1 MAKNAL
7 TGSPETTN
15 GAKLRRLL
23 VDGGTPAL
31 RKNFDRCHPPKN
43 LRKSL
48 KKYRDKIEVDF
59 TQKYLTRKQKEWLF
73 PSDGSDP
80 DSKNFDISLLFYLL
94 STICDLEAPGGNW
107 NFKPHKNNRTL
118 PAQLVRIKLHRNE
131 LCHEPKTAIDEVTFA
146 KLWKDISGIL
156 LSLGLEKA
164 AINRLEDEPCGED
177 YIRILQEWADREGGV
192 LERQKKTHETLEKV
206 RKMQQETR
214 KDVGTL
220 CQTQQTQLKTLQDT
234 NAIVTTVSRT
244 LKEEQEASGH
254 RHEEIM
260 LSISSRKEGQ
270 KRGRSN
276 DALQKL
282 VKCDFIGEIKVLLAR
297 YQEGTREW
305 VFREVEHWLND
316 KKSKNR
322 AMVITG
328 NAGMGK
334 SVISAAIC
342 NRMQA
347 ARALAGYHFCQHN
360 NPRYR
365 CPKLMLQSLA
375 FQLCHV
381 LPMFKEALVEK
392 LTGNIGKDIDA
403 MDVEEL
409 FALLL
414 KEPLNTLAEPEG
426 NLLMVIDGL
435 DESEYQHRNELCD
448 VIATHFFKLPRW
460 IRFLVTSRPEETIKK
475 ALEPLRPFHLDSNS
489 EQNNNDIKLFFVK
502 RLESIPKAENTEDI
516 VEKLVAKSEGLMLY
530 AHFLLETI
538 EEDPSVLTQGDVNEI
553 LPSGISSAY
562 HRYFERLEKELKT
575 EFDITGDSFLNFLSA
590 LAASREPLLIDFV
603 PQVLLLSTQSS
614 AASKKVL
621 KVIKS
626 VSSLLPIRENRI
638 HIFHKSVKDWL
649 TDISFYGRHDFSVD
663 EEKGHRKLAD
673 LCSTEFDSLLQRRVL
688 EYDFTQMN
696 DTTTYALQHGVQH
709 MLKVDEEAKRVDF
722 EDFVKKYVLSP
733 ELVYAKLCVNDIV
746 LTEDVA
752 NVQMHE
758 NFNSLSRETKA
769 SLKSL
774 LSILRKNSWSV
785 MELPHVI
792 LQTMVNASRSVLS
805 SEAKKLLIEK
815 YDEISYMELVNM
827 NEQESVVEGQF
838 YCWSTVVC
846 FDISPDQA
854 HMVCECRMK
863 EIQLWSLKNCKM
875 EWRTGP
881 SNEEDFFKLLRM
893 VPVLDPVDPT
903 RTGLST
909 RSFYRSVA
917 FHPDGKHILP
927 GNLSTVYTIDGEQK
941 ELFSKS
947 NCRFSVF
954 TLLGD
959 NVAMLTDCPNNL
971 KRLVIWSLDTGD
983 EISRTT
989 RTEDIVYFQCSPDK
1003 NLLAVSHSTGLLCL
1017 LDLQNK
1023 LTELASIST
1032 TTPWGFLTFSVES
1045 DALVGMC
1052 RVEFDQ
1058 QHFRCRITTD
1068 GFSRK
1073 TLSDFSEKEF
1083 SGGESGYGSFL
1094 DGDATESLKS
1104 ALSRVIRFGEIGFL
1118 LRLKGERALLS
1129 SPNLDHVSLINLAK
1143 IRKAETKSDTHVEDV
1158 AFSTDGENV
1167 YVVSQRPPTVT
1178 VWEYSTWNQKA
1189 KIYPTFPSILPVKD
1203 GVFVLNDTVE
1213 FWDVELTE
1221 CKRRWDKLQGIELL
1235 PISEEQVACLT
1246 KDGTAVVLSTSD
1258 VYTSDSPSETIKI
1271 AEGWKIIAM
1280 NEKFQMITY
1289 VCTRNDGI
1297 FVDYAVHLSGASFS
1311 SPLEIESFSIC
1322 DEYLPAALYSPKGD
1336 FVAVWA
1342 FETVNIYKATSGK
1355 HHCKLPVSC
1364 CVEDVKFITNRT
1376 LMVCSNQS
1384 IGNFLRMFDVD
1395 SGERLASLDIEETP
1409 FCLGVH
1415 LNSLHVAVGLYG
1427 SDVRLIKVHLPG
1439 SRLSHE

>member
-1 MAKNAL
+1 MANSEFA
-7 TGSPETTN
+7 ETN

-23 VDGGTPAL
+23 IDCGTPAL
-31 RKNFDRCHPPKN
+31 RKKFHEYHPPEC
-43 LRKSL
+43 LRARLELHRKTIDRDFAAGFID
-48 KKYRDKIEVDF
+48 KKEIK
-59 TQKYLTRKQKEWLF
+59 LLF
-73 PSDGSDP
+73 PSGVSNP
-80 DSKNFDISLLFYLL
+80 DTENFDISLLSYLL
-94 STICDLEAPGGNW
+94 EAICPIGAPLKGW
-107 NFKPHKNNRTL
+107 SSEPPKRDKSF
-118 PAQLVRIKLHRNE
+118 PAKLLRLKFHRNA
-131 LCHEPKTAIDEVTFA
+131 LSHEPRTGINDEKFN
-146 KLWKDISGIL
+146 KLWEDISSTL
-156 LSLGLEKA
+156 RSLDVEQA
-164 AINRLEDEPCGED
+164 AINRIKNEPSGKD
-177 YIRILQEWADREGGV
+177 YILLLQKWKEREDDTRKS
-192 LERQKKTHETLEKV
+192 LKETHQKLDSMQKKLKRNQELLEALTEDKK
-206 RKMQQETR
+206 RDRSE
-214 KDVGTL
+214 DV
-220 CQTQQTQLKTLQDT
+220 
-234 NAIVTTVSRT
+234 
-244 LKEEQEASGH
+244 
-254 RHEEIM
+254 
-260 LSISSRKEGQ
+260 
-270 KRGRSN
+270 
-276 DALQKL
+276 LQKL
-282 VKCDFIGEIKVLLAR
+282 AKCDFIGEMNSLFAR
-297 YQEGTREW
+297 YQKDTREW
-305 VFREVEHWLND
+305 VFSEVEHWLND
-316 KKSKNR
+316 RNSENR
-322 AMVITG
+322 VMVITG
-328 NAGMGK
+328 EVGTGK

-342 NRMQA
+342 VRMKA
-347 ARALAGYHFCQHN
+347 AGYHFFQSW
-360 NPRYR
+360 NPRYS

-375 FQLCHV
+375 SRLCLA
-381 LPMFKEALVEK
+381 LPKFKEALEEK
-392 LTGNIGKDIDA
+392 LREIKTKNINA
-403 MDVEEL
+403 MGVAEM

-414 KEPLNTLAEPEG
+414 KEPLNTLTEPEG

-448 VIATHFFKLPRW
+448 VIATHSFKLPRW

-502 RLESIPKAENTEDI
+502 RLESIPEAENTEDI
-516 VEKLVAKSEGLMLY
+516 VEKLVAESEGLMLY

-603 PQVLLLSTQSS
+603 PQVLLLSTQS
-614 AASKKVL
+614 SKKVL

-893 VPVLDPVDPT
+893 VPVPDPVDPT

-959 NVAMLTDCPNNL
+959 NVTMLTDCPNNL

-1104 ALSRVIRFGEIGFL
+1104 ALSRVIRFGETGFL

-1189 KIYPTFPSILPVKD
+1189 KTYLTFPSILPVKD
-1203 GVFVLNDTVE
+1203 GVFVLKDTVE

-1280 NEKFQMITY
+1280 NEKFEMITY
-1289 VCTRNDGI
+1289 KCTGYDGI
-1297 FVDYAVHLSGASFS
+1297 FADYAVHLSGASLS
-1311 SPLEIESFSIC
+1311 SSLEIESFSIC
-1322 DEYLPAALYSPKGD
+1322 EEYLPAALYSPKGD

-1364 CVEDVKFITNRT
+1364 YVEDVKFITNRT

-1395 SGERLASLDIEETP
+1395 SGEHLASLDIEETP

-1427 SDVRLIKVHLPG
+1427 SDVRLIKVHLPR
-1439 SRLSHE
+1439 SRPSHE

>member
-1 MAKNAL
+1 MASNAL
-7 TGSPETTN
+7 TRSPETTN

-31 RKNFDRCHPPKN
+31 RKKFDEYHPPKN
-43 LRKSL
+43 LRNRL
-48 KKYRDKIEVDF
+48 KPYRDKIEKDF
-59 TQKYLTRKQKEWLF
+59 AQNYLTGEQKEWLF

-94 STICDLEAPGGNW
+94 STTCGLKAPWTGW
-107 NFKPHKNNRTL
+107 KPEPHKKDRSL
-118 PAQLVRIKLHRNE
+118 PAQLVRIRRRRNK
-131 LCHEPKTAIDEVTFA
+131 LCHEPKTAIDEAKFA
-146 KLWKDISGIL
+146 ELWKDISGIL
-156 LSLGLEKA
+156 LSLGLEQA

-192 LERQKKTHETLEKV
+192 LEGQKKTHETLEKV
-206 RKMQQETR
+206 CKMQQETR

-220 CQTQQTQLKTLQDT
+220 CQTQQTQLKLLQDT
-234 NAIVTTVSRT
+234 NETVTTVARA
-244 LKEEQEASGH
+244 LKEEQEASGQ

-260 LSISSRKEGQ
+260 QSISGRKEGQ
-270 KRGRSN
+270 KRSRSN

-282 VKCDFIGEIKVLLAR
+282 FKCDFIGEIKFLSAR

-316 KKSKNR
+316 KKSESR

-342 NRMQA
+342 NRMQEA
-347 ARALAGYHFCQHN
+347 EALAGCHFFQHN
-360 NPRYR
+360 NLRYR

-475 ALEPLRPFHLDSNS
+475 ALEPLRPFHLDLNP

-502 RLESIPKAENTEDI
+502 RLESIPKTENTDDI
-516 VEKLVAKSEGLMLY
+516 VEKLVAKSEGLILY
-530 AHFLLETI
+530 AHFLLLTI

-553 LPSGISSAY
+553 LPSGIFSVY
-562 HRYFERLEKELKT
+562 HRYFKKLEKELKT
-575 EFDITGDSFLNFLSA
+575 EFDINEDSFSNFLSA

-614 AASKKVL
+614 AAKQKVL

-626 VSSLLPIRENRI
+626 VSSLLPIRKNRI

-649 TDISFYGRHDFSVD
+649 TGTSFHEKHDFSID
-663 EEKGHRKLAD
+663 EKEGHRKLAD

-696 DTTTYALQHGVQH
+696 DTTTYALQYGVQH

-758 NFNSLSRETKA
+758 NFNSLSREMKA

-792 LQTMVNASRSVLS
+792 LQKMVNESGSVLS
-805 SEAKKLLIEK
+805 SEAKNLLSEK
-815 YDEISYMELVNM
+815 YDEISYMELVNKK
-827 NEQESVVEGQF
+827 QQQSVVEAQF
-838 YCWSTVVC
+838 HCSLYVLC
-846 FDISPDQA
+846 FDISPDQDY
-854 HMVCECRMK
+854 MVCECDDQ
-863 EIQLWSLKNCKM
+863 EIQLWSLKTSKM
-875 EWRTGP
+875 HWRNRVSEKKNRFKHFDYRGP
-881 SNEEDFFKLLRM
+881 YSNFGEINYQAEKLSMAISL
-893 VPVLDPVDPT
+893 
-903 RTGLST
+903 
-909 RSFYRSVA
+909 YQSVA

-927 GNLSTVYTIDGEQK
+927 GNLSTVYTIDGKQK
-941 ELFSKS
+941 ELFSTS
-947 NCRFSVF
+947 NCRFSVC

-959 NVAMLTDCPNNL
+959 NTAMLTDCPNNS
-971 KRLVIWSLDTGD
+971 KCLVIWSLDTGK
-983 EISRTT
+983 ETSRIT
-989 RTEDIVYFQCSPDK
+989 RNEDIVCFQCSPDK

-1017 LDLQNK
+1017 FDVQNR
-1023 LTELASIST
+1023 LTELGSIST
-1032 TTPWGFLTFSVES
+1032 TSPWGFLTFSVES
-1045 DALVGMC
+1045 DALVGLC
-1052 RVEFDQ
+1052 GELFGQIR
-1058 QHFRCRITTD
+1058 FRCRIT
-1068 GFSRK
+1068 RNEMNENV
-1073 TLSDFSEKEF
+1073 LSDLSEEQVGSEKPF
-1083 SGGESGYGSFL
+1083 LVGE
-1094 DGDATESLKS
+1094 ATESLTS
-1104 ALSRVIRFGEIGFL
+1104 ALSRVIPFRKTGL
-1118 LRLKGERALLS
+1118 LMRLTSERALLS
-1129 SPNLDHVSLINLAK
+1129 SPTLRHVSLINLAE
-1143 IRKAETKSDTHVEDV
+1143 IQKAANTHVQDV

-1167 YVVSQRPPTVT
+1167 FVVSEDPPTVT
-1178 VWEYSTWNQKA
+1178 VREFPTCNIKA
-1189 KIYPTFPSILPVKD
+1189 EENYVACPSIVPVKD
-1203 GVFVLNDTVE
+1203 GVIVLDGTVA
-1213 FWDVELTE
+1213 FRDVKLTE
-1221 CKRRWDKLQGIELL
+1221 RKLLCNELQVMRL
-1235 PISEEQVACLT
+1235 LSISEEQVACLT
-1246 KDGTAVVLSTSD
+1246 KDGTVVVLSTSD
-1258 VYTSDSPSETIKI
+1258 GHSKNIKI
-1271 AEGWKIIAM
+1271 DEGWTILAM

-1289 VCTRNDGI
+1289 KRMGKYEL
-1297 FVDYAVHLSGASFS
+1297 YAVHLSDSSFS
-1311 SPLEIESFSIC
+1311 LPHKIQSFYI
-1322 DEYLPAALYSPKGD
+1322 DEEDHPPTGLFSPKGD
-1336 FVAVWA
+1336 FVVLW
-1342 FETVNIYKATSGK
+1342 TSNIVEIYNATSREL
-1355 HHCKLPVSC
+1355 HRKLLEKERIV
-1364 CVEDVKFITNRT
+1364 DLKFITNQA
-1376 LMVCSNQS
+1376 LMVCSS
-1384 IGNFLRMFDVD
+1384 EDVGNFLRMFDVN
-1395 SGERLASLDIEETP
+1395 SGEQLTTLDIEEP
-1409 FCLGVH
+1409 YCLGVC
-1415 LNSLHVAVGLYG
+1415 LNSSRVAVGLSG
-1427 SDVRLIKVHLPG
+1427 SDVMLIQVHLPR
-1439 SRLSHE
+1439 SRQHFRE

>member
-1 MAKNAL
+1 MANNAL

-23 VDGGTPAL
+23 VDGGTTAL
-31 RKNFDRCHPPKN
+31 RKNFDECHPPNN
-43 LRKSL
+43 LRNSL
-48 KKYRDKIEVDF
+48 KPYRAKIEADF
-59 TQKYLTRKQKEWLF
+59 AQRYLTGEQKEWLF

-94 STICDLEAPGGNW
+94 STTCRLRAPWTGW
-107 NFKPHKNNRTL
+107 NSEPHKKNRSL
-118 PAQLVRIKLHRNE
+118 PAQLVRIKLRRNE
-131 LCHEPKTAIDEVTFA
+131 LCHVPETAIDEAKFA
-146 KLWKDISGIL
+146 ELWKDISGIL
-156 LSLGLEKA
+156 HSLGLEQA
-164 AINRLEDEPCGED
+164 AINRIEDEPSGED
-177 YIRILQEWADREGGV
+177 YIRILHEWADREGGV
-192 LERQKKTHETLEKV
+192 LEGQKKTHETLEKV
-206 RKMQQETR
+206 CKMQQKTR

-220 CQTQQTQLKTLQDT
+220 CQTQQTQLKILQDT
-234 NAIVTTVSRT
+234 NAIVTTFSRA
-244 LKEEQEASGH
+244 LKEEQEASGQ

-260 LSISSRKEGQ
+260 LSISGRKEGQ
-270 KRGRSN
+270 KRSRSN

-282 VKCDFIGEIKVLLAR
+282 VKCDFIGEITILLAR
-297 YQEGTREW
+297 HQEGTREW

-316 KKSKNR
+316 KKSENR

-435 DESEYQHRNELCD
+435 DESEYQHRNELCH

-460 IRFLVTSRPEETIKK
+460 IRFLVTSRPEEAIKK
-475 ALEPLRPFHLDSNS
+475 ALEPLRPFRLDSNS

-502 RLESIPKAENTEDI
+502 RLESIPKAENTDDI

-603 PQVLLLSTQSS
+603 PQVLLLSNQSS
-614 AASKKVL
+614 AASRKVL

-649 TDISFYGRHDFSVD
+649 TDISFYGRHYFSVD

-733 ELVYAKLCVNDIV
+733 ELVYAKLCVNYIV

-785 MELPHVI
+785 MEVPHVI

-827 NEQESVVEGQF
+827 NDQEPVVESQF
-838 YCWSTVVC
+838 PCCSTVVC

-875 EWRTGP
+875 EWRTYP
-881 SNEEDFFKLLRM
+881 LEEEDFFKLLRM
-893 VPVLDPVDPT
+893 VPVPNPVNPT
-903 RTGLST
+903 RTGLRT

-927 GNLSTVYTIDGEQK
+927 GNLSTVYTIEGEQK

-959 NVAMLTDCPNNL
+959 NAAMLTDCPNNL
-971 KRLVIWSLDTGD
+971 KCLVIWSLDTGD
-983 EISRTT
+983 EISRFT
-989 RTEDIVYFQCSPDK
+989 RPEDIVYFQCSPDK

-1017 LDLQNK
+1017 LDLQNE

-1052 RVEFDQ
+1052 RVESDQ

-1073 TLSDFSEKEF
+1073 TLGDFSEEEF

-1104 ALSRVIRFGEIGFL
+1104 ALSGVIRFGETGFL

-1189 KIYPTFPSILPVKD
+1189 KIYLTFPSILPVKD

-1289 VCTRNDGI
+1289 ECTGDDGI

-1311 SPLEIESFSIC
+1311 SSLEIESFSIC
-1322 DEYLPAALYSPKGD
+1322 YEYLPAALYSPKGD

-1355 HHCKLPVSC
+1355 HHCQLPVSC

-1376 LMVCSNQS
+1376 LMVCLNQR

-1395 SGERLASLDIEETP
+1395 SGELLASLDIEEKP